1 MSTPHSPSRA
11 PAAAAPRGR
20 AVVLAAALVLGLG
33 ATAGCTSHGTTPD
46 AAASSSASSS
56 ASARDRAGSATDRP
70 SGGAATPDPAATGS
84 SEGSSSERSSAEV
97 LASEILPSQAPG
109 PSGLPVPA
117 APGPSLTGPLPAT
130 GNANGAVVKGF
141 PTTVVPIP
149 EGLTV
154 VSSSVSASGDRL
166 QVGLQASSD
175 AAPADV
181 QAAYVAALS
190 AAGFAVG
197 DSPALPGTTATSFTR
212 GPDGLVL
219 TVTARTGGGTELS
232 VAGTLTTAG

>member
-11 PAAAAPRGR
+11 PPQPPRAVAPWCSRPCSCSVRPPGAPRTGR
-20 AVVLAAALVLGLG
+20 RR
-33 ATAGCTSHGTTPD
+33 TPLPRRR
-46 AAASSSASSS
+46 ASSS
-56 ASARDRAGSATDRP
+56 ASAGASPPTARPAVRDSRP
-70 SGGAATPDPAATGS
+70 GGHRLVGGQQLGEQQRGGARERDPAVA
-84 SEGSSSERSSAEV
+84 
-97 LASEILPSQAPG
+97 APG

-175 AAPADV
+175 SAPADV

>member
-1 MSTPHSPSRA
+1 MSTPPSPSRA
-11 PAAAAPRGR
+11 PVAAAPRGR
-20 AVVLAAALVLGLG
+20 AVVLAAVLVLG
-33 ATAGCTSHGTTPD
+33 ATTGCTSRGVTAD
-46 AAASSSASSS
+46 ATATSSASSS
-56 ASARDRAGSATDRP
+56 SSATGSTKDRAPGGSAALDR
-70 SGGAATPDPAATGS
+70 TATGS
-84 SEGSSSERSSAEV
+84 SQDSDSDGSSAEA
-97 LASEILPSQAPG
+97 LASEILPSQSPG
-109 PSGLPVPA
+109 PTGLPVPA

-166 QVGLQASSD
+166 QVGLQASTDS
-175 AAPADV
+175 APADV
-181 QAAYVAALS
+181 QAAYVAELS

-197 DSPALPGTTATSFTR
+197 DSPALPGSTATSFTR

>member
-11 PAAAAPRGR
+11 PAVAAPRGS
-20 AVVLAAALVLGLG
+20 AVVLAAALVLG
-33 ATAGCTSHGTTPD
+33 ATAGCTSHGSTPD
-46 AAASSSASSS
+46 GAASSSASSS
-56 ASARDRAGSATDRP
+56 RSALDRAGSATDSP
-70 SGGAATPDPAATGS
+70 SGGSATPGAAATGS
-84 SEGSSSERSSAEV
+84 PEGSRSESSGAPA

-109 PSGLPVPA
+109 PSGLPVPVP
-117 APGPSLTGPLPAT
+117 PGPSLTGPLPAT

-141 PTTVVPIP
+141 PTAVVPIP
-149 EGLTV
+149 ESLTV

-175 AAPADV
+175 SAPADV

-190 AAGFAVG
+190 AAGFAVE

-219 TVTARTGGGTELS
+219 TVRGRTGGGTELS